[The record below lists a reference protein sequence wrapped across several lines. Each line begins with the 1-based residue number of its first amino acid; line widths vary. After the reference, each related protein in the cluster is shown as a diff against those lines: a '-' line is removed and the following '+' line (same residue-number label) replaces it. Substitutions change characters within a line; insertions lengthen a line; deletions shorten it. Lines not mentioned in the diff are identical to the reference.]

1 MIGGFKW
8 KRLQRSWQL
17 TFLLIFSRPQA
28 CTVPGLDLLWN
39 CGIETPTA
47 TYPPWQKMTRTEPKR
62 QLHFLEFSF
71 PRGHA
76 CFTWHVK
83 VGCLSERLT
92 VTQED
97 WVRLYDFHY
106 SSSHHVNWV
115 RNYTVVQQRCRD
127 KRKLIEYV
135 YVPSHSEIQDL
146 QRFKHTESVNPSW
159 VFTVV

>member
-1 MIGGFKW
+1 MIEE
-8 KRLQRSWQL
+8 RTWQL

-62 QLHFLEFSF
+62 QLHFSEFSF

-115 RNYTVVQQRCRD
+115 RNYSAAKMPWQKETYWICLCALSLWNPR
-127 KRKLIEYV
+127 
-135 YVPSHSEIQDL
+135 SAEIQTHWICKSL
-146 QRFKHTESVNPSW
+146 MSLHGGVN
-159 VFTVV
+159 